1 VLDQTF
7 FVIILIG
14 VIEIVGIIAINL
26 WIIVPKAFQLLEQW
40 RKNKNPRCFSCSI
53 FCFFAAFSLF
63 SLALRLMIKSS
74 LQIESL
80 VLFRY
85 GHLAISVLMALVLIY
100 VFIPK
105 TLFFF
110 EKWRSTKKTVFCSIF
125 LLFAFISTYIMLF
138 IYILNTPAFLR

>member
-1 VLDQTF
+1 MFDQTF
-7 FVIILIG
+7 FVIALIG
-14 VIEIVGIIAINL
+14 VIEIIGIIAINL
-26 WIIVPKAFQLLEQW
+26 WIIIPKAFQFLEQW
-40 RKNKNPRCFSCSI
+40 RKNKNPKCFSCSI

-63 SLALRLMIKSS
+63 SLALKLMIKSS

-85 GHLAISVLMALVLIY
+85 GHLAISVLMALILIY

-110 EKWRSTKKTVFCSIF
+110 EKWRSSKKTVFFSLS
-125 LLFAFISTYIMLF
+125 LLFAFISVYIMLF
-138 IYILNTPAFLR
+138 MYILNTPVFLR